1 MRDDRQ
7 ARELGG
13 NDVKLCAIDKAV
25 LEAHAQ
31 GRDWRTVP
39 GIRSAARFRR
49 VLARAQWRQKNAK
62 ST

>member
-1 MRDDRQ
+1 M
-7 ARELGG
+7 
-13 NDVKLCAIDKAV
+13 KLCAIDKAV